1 MHDGAGILYG
11 SGSPGPDMF
20 DNVHP
25 NLTGYNKMADKWK
38 ADLISSGTLPSCP

>member
-1 MHDGAGILYG
+1 MY
-11 SGSPGPDMF
+11 

-38 ADLISSGTLPSCP
+38 AELTNPANVGPKYPGLPQCSP